1 MEFEPISNYQFYQES
16 TNEVNKE
23 ALKDIKDKEI
33 RSTESDDLYKFSL
46 LSQRNDE
53 IRNK

>member
-1 MEFEPISNYQFYQES
+1 MEFEPKSNYQYDKET
-16 TNEVNKE
+16 TNKVNKD
-23 ALKDIKDKEI
+23 ALKEIKDKEI
-33 RSTESDDLYKFSL
+33 RSTEFDDSYKFFL